1 MRVRPL
7 SFVSHTAKDNKFL
20 LIVLRV
26 RTQGSVVD
34 HWRQNDADPH
44 VENQDF

>member
-1 MRVRPL
+1 MDEGQT
-7 SFVSHTAKDNKFL
+7 SFICEPQLEIKFL
-20 LIVLRV
+20 QIVLRV